1 MFRISESTRWT
12 LRTVAGDRVFDSAVT
27 HFCTSAWETLELN
40 PVPLGSD
47 VLADYPRIP
56 FVGGR
61 LEVGLVVEPVS
72 GPVPHRDPREH
83 RVDEG
88 PGVLRRFDVRKE
100 SLSVG
105 LAVKGLV
112 ALLTGWCPVVRTP

>member
-1 MFRISESTRWT
+1 MIPAYRSWVDGLRWVW
-12 LRTVAGDRVFDSAVT
+12 LSSQ
-27 HFCTSAWETLELN
+27 C
-40 PVPLGSD
+40 
-47 VLADYPRIP
+47 LAQSP
-56 FVGGR
+56 
-61 LEVGLVVEPVS
+61 
-72 GPVPHRDPREH
+72 RDPREH

-112 ALLTGWCPVVRTP
+112 ALLTGWYPVVRTP

>member
-1 MFRISESTRWT
+1 M
-12 LRTVAGDRVFDSAVT
+12 GDVG
-27 HFCTSAWETLELN
+27 ELH

-47 VLADYPRIP
+47 VLTDNPRIP

-61 LEVGLVVEPVS
+61 LEVGLAVEPVC
-72 GPVPHRDPREH
+72 GPVPHRDPCEH

-88 PGVLRRFDVRKE
+88 SGVLRRFDVRKE

-112 ALLTGWCPVVRTP
+112 ALLTGWRPVVRTP